1 MNKTVLFTD
10 RKRNKGSERVPC
22 HQVKKDVPSL
32 VLTDLVLFIC
42 FGHLLYDFV
51 IIKYVVL
58 FLANEISLKEKKNVF
73 LAFYNLEGKN
83 DSEKLLIY
91 VSLLFTCILY
101 IKFIN
106 YDNYVSC
113 QFMRKQ

>member
-51 IIKYVVL
+51 IKKICCVIFGKWNFSKRKKKCISG
-58 FLANEISLKEKKNVF
+58 FL
-73 LAFYNLEGKN
+73 
-83 DSEKLLIY
+83 
-91 VSLLFTCILY
+91 
-101 IKFIN
+101 
-106 YDNYVSC
+106 
-113 QFMRKQ
+113 